1 MTMQDRGELSETGPD
16 GSGASVVNPWWRH
29 RIMVPGL
36 DRFSGLYILAV
47 VLIIFAFTIPGLFF
61 TTGNLRNV
69 AASQAVTG
77 VLALGLIL
85 PLAAGVFDLSIAAS
99 MGLAEVITVSGQS
112 HGYNP
117 VISAL
122 AAVLACTVVGVV
134 NGIVVV
140 RLHVNSFIATLGM
153 SSVLVAAT
161 YWVCDG
167 GQEIVN
173 GISPG
178 FTSFGTDEWFRIP
191 SSVYIMLLLGIII
204 WFVLRFR
211 PAGRYLYAVGGNETA
226 ARLAGVR
233 VNRLVFGSLVICG
246 AIAGLAGVL
255 LAAQLGVGDPTS
267 GPPYLLPAF
276 TAVFLGATQ
285 ITRLRRPNVVGTIIA
300 IYVLAA
306 GVDGLQLAGA
316 PSYINDLFN
325 GAALIAAVA
334 LAVRTSRSAQ

>member
-1 MTMQDRGELSETGPD
+1 MTMQDRDKLSAIDSG
-16 GSGASVVNPWWRH
+16 GSGAPAANPGWRN
-29 RIMVPGL
+29 RVRVPGL
-36 DRFSGLYILAV
+36 DRFSGLYILAI
-47 VLIIFAFTIPGLFF
+47 VLVIFAFTIPGLFF
-61 TTGNLRNV
+61 TTDNLRNV
-69 AASQAVTG
+69 ASAEAVTA
-77 VLALGLIL
+77 VLALGLVL
-85 PLAAGVFDLSIAAS
+85 PLAAGVFDLSCAAI
-99 MGLAEVITVSGQS
+99 MGLAEVITISGQA

-117 VISAL
+117 VLSSV
-122 AAVLACTVVGVV
+122 AAVVACAVVGAV

-167 GQEIVN
+167 GQEIAN
-173 GISPG
+173 GISTG
-178 FTSFGTDEWFRIP
+178 FTNFGTAQWLGIP
-191 SSVYIMLLLGIII
+191 STVYIMVVLGIII

-211 PAGRYLYAVGGNETA
+211 PAGRYLYAVGGNPTA

-233 VNRLVFGSLVICG
+233 VNRLIFGSLVVSG
-246 AIAGLAGVL
+246 LVAGLAGVL
-255 LAAQLGVGDPTS
+255 LAAQLGVGDPTA

-285 ITRLRRPNVVGTIIA
+285 ITRLRRPNVIGTIFA
-300 IYVLAA
+300 IYVLAV
-306 GVDGLQLAGA
+306 GVNGLQLAGA

-334 LAVRTSRSAQ
+334 LAMRVNRTA